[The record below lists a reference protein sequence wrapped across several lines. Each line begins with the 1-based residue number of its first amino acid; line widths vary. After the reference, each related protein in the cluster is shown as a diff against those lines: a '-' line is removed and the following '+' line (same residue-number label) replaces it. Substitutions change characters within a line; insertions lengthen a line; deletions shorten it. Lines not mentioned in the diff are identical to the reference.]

1 MHFHFI
7 MHKHSAI
14 NSRRL
19 GVEMAAESS
28 VEHTSVDENGDEII
42 LEAECSKYSVCNQLG
57 WILVYGMAAALVSV
71 FFFPFCIIIY
81 CATVKKWR
89 LYLTKRGIYHTRPGG
104 FGCCVDHWFIPI
116 EDIQNIQVQAHATNQ
131 LLITVGPEKVKEF
144 IHWCNRPLCFEADSL
159 ILTHVKNADQFAE
172 SVKREKTNI

>member
-1 MHFHFI
+1 
-7 MHKHSAI
+7 
-14 NSRRL
+14 
-19 GVEMAAESS
+19 MAAESS

-42 LEAECSKYSVCNQLG
+42 LEVECSKYSVCSQLG
-57 WILVYGMAAALVSV
+57 WLLVYGMAAALVSV

-116 EDIQNIQVQAHATNQ
+116 EDIQNIQVPTSATNKNK

-144 IHWCNRPLCFEADSL
+144 IHWYNRPLIFIADCL

-172 SVKREKTNI
+172 AVKSVKGGN